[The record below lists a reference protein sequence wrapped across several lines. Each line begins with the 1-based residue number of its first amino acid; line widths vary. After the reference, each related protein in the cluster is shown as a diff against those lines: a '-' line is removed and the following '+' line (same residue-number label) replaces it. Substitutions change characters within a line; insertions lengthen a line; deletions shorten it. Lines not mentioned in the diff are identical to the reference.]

1 MNIFKRLAEKPW
13 VNEPGAVVDMRGA
26 SYAASNQKV
35 ALVFLLAII
44 GVLFAL
50 FFAAYHMRLAP
61 LEFGA
66 GHSSDWVPIPEP
78 PLLWFNTL
86 VLGLASA
93 AYEWA
98 RRTSNR
104 GEVAAARLAFLA
116 AGGATL
122 AFLALQLVVWNQ
134 MIARGYYAHA
144 NPANSFF
151 YLLTAVHGAHLLGGL
166 IAWARAA
173 RRFAD
178 ADHAPAQPGVPAM
191 PGAPAVPGAPAMP
204 RAPVQSEA
212 SVRLRRGIDLC
223 ALYWHFLLLV
233 WLGMLALFVNT

>member
-13 VNEPGAVVDMRGA
+13 LEQSSTVVDLRTE

-35 ALVFLLAII
+35 ALVVFLAIV
-44 GVLFAL
+44 GVLFFL
-50 FFAAYHMRLAP
+50 FFAAYHMRLEP
-61 LEFGA
+61 IEFG
-66 GHSSDWVPIPEP
+66 GQQTDWVPMPEP
-78 PLLWFNTL
+78 ALLWFNTV
-86 VLGLASA
+86 VLGLASL

-98 RRTSNR
+98 RRACNR
-104 GEVAAARLAFLA
+104 GQTGTAKLAFLM
-116 AGGATL
+116 AGGTTL

-134 MIARGYYAHA
+134 LIARGYYAYA

-151 YLLTAVHGAHLLGGL
+151 YLITGVHGVHLLGGL

-173 RRFAD
+173 RRFAASD
-178 ADHAPAQPGVPAM
+178 ADGAADPG
-191 PGAPAVPGAPAMP
+191 
-204 RAPVQSEA
+204 EEN
-212 SVRLRRGIDLC
+212 VRLKNSVDLC

>member
-13 VNEPGAVVDMRGA
+13 LHESGSVVDLQTE

-35 ALVFLLAII
+35 ALVCFLAIV
-44 GVLFAL
+44 GVLFFL

-61 LEFGA
+61 LEMSA
-66 GHSSDWVPIPEP
+66 GQRSDWVPLPEP

-98 RRTSNR
+98 RRTVNR
-104 GEVAAARLAFLA
+104 GDTGTAKLSFLFAGFATAAFLV
-116 AGGATL
+116 
-122 AFLALQLVVWNQ
+122 LQLAVWNQ
-134 MIARGYYAHA
+134 LVASGYYAHA

-151 YLLTAVHGAHLLGGL
+151 YLITGVHGVHLLGGL
-166 IAWARAA
+166 VAWARAA
-173 RRFAD
+173 RRFWSAEE
-178 ADHAPAQPGVPAM
+178 APARLV
-191 PGAPAVPGAPAMP
+191 
-204 RAPVQSEA
+204 R
-212 SVRLRRGIDLC
+212 SVDLC